1 VIGRLADRWTLR
13 AYRALLRLYPET
25 FRRAYGSEA
34 ERVVADLL
42 RDRRGLLGLP
52 CLWGRVLGDL
62 LPTATKERGTQMKTF
77 DWLVLLAAV
86 VLGLA
91 IALVD
96 VSPGWDD
103 TGVSAG
109 ALFLA
114 AAALGATRP
123 SRAWLSALALG
134 LWVPALNIAVRG
146 NPAAVLALVPAF
158 LGAFAG
164 AGARRLLAGPDG
176 AA

>member
-1 VIGRLADRWTLR
+1 VIGPVLDRLTLR
-13 AYRALLRLYPET
+13 AYRALLRLYPRS
-25 FRRAYGSEA
+25 FRRAYGDEA
-34 ERVVADLL
+34 ERVLRDLL
-42 RDRRGLLGLP
+42 RDRRGTLGLP
-52 CLWGRVLGDL
+52 RLWGRVLGDML
-62 LPTATKERGTQMKTF
+62 STATKERGAQMKTF

-109 ALFLA
+109 ALFLG

-123 SRAWLSALALG
+123 SRAWLWGLAVG
-134 LWVPALNIAVRG
+134 LWVPALNLVVKD
-146 NPAAVLALVPAF
+146 NPGALLALVPA
-158 LGAFAG
+158 LVGAFAG
-164 AGARRLLAGPDG
+164 AGARRLLAGSDG

>member
-1 VIGRLADRWTLR
+1 VTGPLLDRWTVR
-13 AYRALLRLYPET
+13 AYRALLGLYPRS
-25 FRRAYGSEA
+25 FRRAYGTEA

-42 RDRRGLLGLP
+42 RDRRGPLGLP
-52 CLWGRVLGDL
+52 RLWGRVLGDL
-62 LPTATKERGTQMKTF
+62 LLTATKERGAQMKTF
-77 DWLVLLAAV
+77 DWLLLLAAV
-86 VLGLA
+86 VLGAA

-123 SRAWLSALALG
+123 SRPWLWALAVG
-134 LWVPALNIAVRG
+134 LWVPALNLAVRG
-146 NPAAVLALVPAF
+146 NPAALLALVPAF
-158 LGAFAG
+158 LGAFAC
-164 AGARRLLAGPDG
+164 AGARRLLAGPGG

>member
-1 VIGRLADRWTLR
+1 MTGPQPDRWTLR
-13 AYRALLRLYPET
+13 AYRALLRLYPRS
-25 FRRAYGSEA
+25 FRRAYGNEA

-42 RDRRGLLGLP
+42 RDRRGALGLP
-52 CLWGRVLGDL
+52 RLWGRVLLDL
-62 LPTATKERGTQMKTF
+62 LATATRERGAQMKTF
-77 DWLVLLAAV
+77 DWLLLVAGV
-86 VLGLA
+86 VLGVTV
-91 IALVD
+91 ALVD

-123 SRAWLSALALG
+123 SRAWLWALAVG
-134 LWVPALNIAVRG
+134 LWVPALNLAVRG
-146 NPAAVLALVPAF
+146 NPAALLALVPAF